1 MTQIKA
7 QLDEASAK
15 YKQMLKGYRVE
26 DIEKAQAQYDGAVA
40 EVNYLNY
47 QKNEQSV
54 IKAPLMVSFAQER
67 VS

>member
-47 QKNEQSV
+47 QRMS
-54 IKAPLMVSFAQER
+54 R
-67 VS
+67 VLLKPH